1 MMCSIR
7 RGTLLGVLLAVGLAL
22 GAQSATEGTARAADK
37 TELKAR
43 EAFAAG
49 KYDDA
54 LELFAKLYAET
65 LHPVY
70 LRNIGRCYQ
79 KMQKPDQ
86 AIDKFREY
94 LAKEKKVTPD
104 EKAEIDGYIKEMED
118 LKAAQAK
125 QAAAAQQPPPGP
137 VTPVTNTPPP
147 PANNTPPPN
156 WTPPPATGPGPSA
169 TLVSQP
175 PPAEKESHFYSSPW
189 FWTGVGVVV
198 IGGVVA
204 AVLLSSG
211 GTEKPACPSG
221 VVGCK

>member
-1 MMCSIR
+1 MMCSTR

-22 GAQSATEGTARAADK
+22 GAQSAVGGAAHAADK

-79 KMQKPDQ
+79 KLQKPDQ

-94 LAKEKKVTPD
+94 LAKEKK
-104 EKAEIDGYIKEMED
+104 
-118 LKAAQAK
+118 
-125 QAAAAQQPPPGP
+125 
-137 VTPVTNTPPP
+137 
-147 PANNTPPPN
+147 
-156 WTPPPATGPGPSA
+156 
-169 TLVSQP
+169 
-175 PPAEKESHFYSSPW
+175 
-189 FWTGVGVVV
+189 
-198 IGGVVA
+198 
-204 AVLLSSG
+204 
-211 GTEKPACPSG
+211 
-221 VVGCK
+221 

>member
-1 MMCSIR
+1 MMYSIK
-7 RGTLLGVLLAVGLAL
+7 RGMLPGVVLAVALAL
-22 GAQSATEGTARAADK
+22 GALGAVEGSARAANQ

-94 LAKEKKVTPD
+94 LAKEKKVGAD
-104 EKAEIDGYIKEMED
+104 ERTEIEGYIKEMED
-118 LKAAQAK
+118 LKAAQAR
-125 QAAAAQQPPPGP
+125 QAAQAQQPPPGP
-137 VTPVTNTPPP
+137 VVTPVAPPP
-147 PANNTPPPN
+147 PVNNAPPPT
-156 WTPPPATGPGPSA
+156 WTPPPATGPAPSA
-169 TLVSQP
+169 TLVSQAP
-175 PPAEKESHFYSSPW
+175 PPQKESHFYTSGW

-198 IGGVVA
+198 VGGVVA
-204 AVLLSSG
+204 AILLSSG
-211 GTEKPACPSG
+211 GTDKPSCPSG

>member
-1 MMCSIR
+1 MMCSTKQ
-7 RGTLLGVLLAVGLAL
+7 GTLLGVLLAVGLVL
-22 GAQSATEGTARAADK
+22 GTVRATERSAQAAGQ

-94 LAKEKKVTPD
+94 LAKEKKLSAD
-104 EKAEIDGYIKEMED
+104 ERGEIEGYIKEMED
-118 LKAAQAK
+118 LKTAQARQAAQ
-125 QAAAAQQPPPGP
+125 AQQPPPGP
-137 VTPVTNTPPP
+137 ITPVANTAP
-147 PANNTPPPN
+147 PANNTPPPT
-156 WTPPPATGPGPSA
+156 WTPPPSTGAGPSA
-169 TLVSQP
+169 TLVSQAP
-175 PPAEKESHFYSSPW
+175 PPAQKESHFYASPW

-198 IGGVVA
+198 VGGAVA
-204 AVLLSSG
+204 AVLLARGG
-211 GTEKPACPSG
+211 GTDRPACPG
-221 VVGCK
+221 IPCK

>member
-1 MMCSIR
+1 MLP
-7 RGTLLGVLLAVGLAL
+7 GLVLVVGLVL
-22 GAQSATEGTARAADK
+22 GALTTGEGSVHAADK

-94 LAKEKKVTPD
+94 LAKEKKLSAD
-104 EKAEIDGYIKEMED
+104 ERGEIEGYIKEMED
-118 LKAAQAK
+118 LKTAQAR
-125 QAAAAQQPPPGP
+125 QASQAQQPPP
-137 VTPVTNTPPP
+137 VTPVAPPP
-147 PANNTPPPN
+147 GNNAPPPT
-156 WTPPPATGPGPSA
+156 WTPPPTTGAGPSA
-169 TLVSQP
+169 TLVSQAP
-175 PPAEKESHFYSSPW
+175 PPAQKESHFYASPW

-198 IGGVVA
+198 VGGVVA
-204 AVLLSSG
+204 AVLLASSG
-211 GTEKPACPSG
+211 GTDKPACPG
-221 VVGCK
+221 IPCK